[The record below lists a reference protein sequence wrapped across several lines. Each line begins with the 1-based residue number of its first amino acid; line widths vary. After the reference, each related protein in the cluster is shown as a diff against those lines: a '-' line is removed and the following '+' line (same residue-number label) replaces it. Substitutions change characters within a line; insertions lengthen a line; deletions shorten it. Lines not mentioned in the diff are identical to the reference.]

1 MKKLIALLL
10 ALVMVFALAACG
22 GDSGTN
28 GEKKDEKTSTDGVKG
43 DWVGSHKIDMD
54 EGSFSM
60 YFKMSFTDD
69 SYKIVID
76 EDKTL
81 DSYEDLLDSVDAE
94 ESEKEL
100 AIQMMRGELGDE
112 KSGKYEYKDGIV
124 IMDGEETGKLENGKL
139 VIEVDGEKMEFE
151 RA

>member
-22 GDSGTN
+22 GDSGA
-28 GEKKDEKTSTDGVKG
+28 KDEKTSADGVKG
-43 DWVGSHKIDMD
+43 DWVGSQKIEMD

-69 SYKIVID
+69 SYKIVVD

-81 DSYEDLLDSVDAE
+81 DSYEDLLDSIDAE

-100 AIQMMRGELGDE
+100 ALQLMRGELGDE
-112 KSGKYEYKDGIV
+112 KTGKYEYKDGIV
-124 IMDGEETGKLENGKL
+124 TMDGEETGKLENGKL

-151 RA
+151 RD